1 MYMYMYVSLFPS
13 LSLSHTHTHT
23 LSLCITYRM
32 AAGLAIVF
40 IAAFSLLCGA
50 NRLHEF
56 VKHARATPARAGRVH
71 ALPPEC
77 RAREATTFL
86 GL

>member
-1 MYMYMYVSLFPS
+1 MPKETYFDAKRDLLLCQKRPKST
-13 LSLSHTHTHT
+13 TH
-23 LSLCITYRM
+23 RM
-32 AAGLAIVF
+32 AAGLAVVF
-40 IAAFSLLCGA
+40 IAALSLLCGA
-50 NRLHEF
+50 NLLHEF